1 MAKQSEKPEKKTEK
15 KPGEGKEKY
24 ILRIAT
30 LSQPPFTLAGN
41 QAARSSSST
50 PNGNLANIPHMT
62 NQSRYHPEAGAVNG
76 RKKQKK
82 FNLHPLKSA
91 LLCDSWFPCA
101 SHTTSSNTGIIVSF
115 FFFVP
120 TLPRTI
126 PTHQNERKKKRKKK
140 KHRMMFL
147 KSGHHFISRKK
158 GSPLTRRPDED

>member
-1 MAKQSEKPEKKTEK
+1 MRAWHRRNCWQNSPKSRKRRRGK

-76 RKKQKK
+76 RKKQKNKK

-101 SHTTSSNTGIIVSF
+101 SHTTSSSNTGIIVSF
-115 FFFVP
+115 LFFP
-120 TLPRTI
+120 PHAPRTI
-126 PTHQNERKKKRKKK
+126 PTHQNERKKK
-140 KHRMMFL
+140 
-147 KSGHHFISRKK
+147 KS
-158 GSPLTRRPDED
+158 TA

>member
-1 MAKQSEKPEKKTEK
+1 MAKQSEKPEKKTGK

-76 RKKQKK
+76 RKKQTKKNKKKK

-115 FFFVP
+115 FFVP

-126 PTHQNERKKKRKKK
+126 PTHQNERKKKKKK
-140 KHRMMFL
+140 KEAPHDVSEVRTSFYFR
-147 KSGHHFISRKK
+147 GKK
-158 GSPLTRRPDED
+158 GVP